1 MCLCSNHDF
10 AGDGIE
16 MCGEAA
22 EYNCFSVTV
31 TISFVAY
38 VFIMFKQDRPQGCS
52 QGFNGSADGKN
63 VERGD
68 NSNVSASK

>member
-1 MCLCSNHDF
+1 MGLAMGGRPLCVFVAHDF

-38 VFIMFKQDRPQGCS
+38 VFIMFKQDRPQGSS
-52 QGFNGSADGKN
+52 QGFK
-63 VERGD
+63 VRLM
-68 NSNVSASK
+68 VKM